1 MKRQWHREACA
12 DLRHIRSS
20 IAADNPAAATQ
31 VAQLILQAT
40 DRLAEDFE
48 LGRPGRV
55 SDTRE
60 LIITGT
66 PYLAPYT
73 IAGNRVVIL
82 RVLHATQRWPAS

>member
-1 MKRQWHREACA
+1 MKRQWHREARA
-12 DLRHIRSS
+12 DLRHIRS
-20 IAADNPAAATQ
+20 ICAAAGPTAAAQ
-31 VAQLILQAT
+31 VAQCILQAT

-48 LGRPGRV
+48 IGRPGRV
-55 SDTRE
+55 ADTRE

-82 RVLHATQRWPAS
+82 RVLHVTQRWPA